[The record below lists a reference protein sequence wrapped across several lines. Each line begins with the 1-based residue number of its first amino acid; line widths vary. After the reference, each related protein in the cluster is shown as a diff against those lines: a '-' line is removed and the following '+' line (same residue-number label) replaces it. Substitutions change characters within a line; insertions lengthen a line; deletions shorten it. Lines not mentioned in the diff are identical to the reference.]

1 MASGTCF
8 KHSLTKKKEHVTF
21 GNEKKKTFLAEFPL
35 ALSGRRSGQ
44 QFPCHFFSFISRAH
58 KTFFRAS
65 QPFLFCINFSEIH
78 FHHNHG
84 VKTDVLTPGCGNGSG
99 SFRSPSCVSFYLS
112 PLCSPA
118 SAWLD
123 WRPRIRQCSNEM
135 RWLRPAMAG
144 FGLCPPTPAAG
155 APARPVTT
163 HNASE
168 EFVWELASSTIPA
181 ACSWTIRDEVDREV
195 MEARSAGSAPGVL
208 DLAPQAGQ
216 LCVHRA
222 WADGMPV

>member
-1 MASGTCF
+1 M
-8 KHSLTKKKEHVTF
+8 KKK
-21 GNEKKKTFLAEFPL
+21 KKKKKPSWLNSRWPCRAGARANSFHAIFSASFPVRTKPFFGL
-35 ALSGRRSGQ
+35 RSL
-44 QFPCHFFSFISRAH
+44 FS
-58 KTFFRAS
+58 
-65 QPFLFCINFSEIH
+65 CINFSEIH

-163 HNASE
+163 HNTSE